1 MEDDREAGRLLF
13 MRYALFIYRLAYR
26 TTLNKSVAEDISQEV
41 WLKIFQKLDLYQQG
55 TSFRS
60 WSAAICYRSCV
71 DYVRK
76 SQRQQEIDYH
86 ALRTLFY
93 PEKLLP
99 IDLAEQNE
107 FVEKVLVFLQRLPET
122 LRIAFSLRYFEEMS
136 YQEIGHVL
144 ECPAQTARTR
154 VFRVTQSLKEQ
165 FSVS

>member
-26 TTLNKSVAEDISQEV
+26 TTLNQAAAEDISQEV

-60 WSAAICYRSCV
+60 WSAAICYRSCI

-76 SQRQQEIDYH
+76 SQRQQNVDSQ
-86 ALRTLFY
+86 ALQTLLY
-93 PEKLLP
+93 PAKMLP
-99 IDLAEQNE
+99 IEMAEQNE
-107 FVEKVLVFLQRLPET
+107 FIEKVLAFLQHLPDS

-136 YQEIGHVL
+136 YQEIGKVL

-165 FSVS
+165 FCAS